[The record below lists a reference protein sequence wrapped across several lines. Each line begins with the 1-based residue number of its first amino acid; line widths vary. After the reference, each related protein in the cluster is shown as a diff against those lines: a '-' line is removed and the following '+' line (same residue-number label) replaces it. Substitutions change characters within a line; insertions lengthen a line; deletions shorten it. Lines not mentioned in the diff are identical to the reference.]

1 MWGVGGG
8 RLLVLCGGRGGC
20 TDSSWPQHQPN
31 HISDLEMSS
40 TCKISGRVWQGQ
52 WPMIWLCEDIVAKT
66 IHITPWPQWYLTPK
80 PHLRSGDE
88 LAMLL
93 YIIFREGMGMSSAN
107 LLVTFWGQ
115 CGKRY
120 THHPHP
126 SPTLHTYLGF
136 WDKHW
141 TVWFS
146 QWWLVVISVCYFPPL
161 FSLFGQCVMRFYI
174 RFVKLYKMFAMH
186 FNSCRMMGKVEGALG
201 WKFL

>member
-1 MWGVGGG
+1 MGCGGWAVAGLVWGEG
-8 RLLVLCGGRGGC
+8 RLHRQQLAP
-20 TDSSWPQHQPN
+20 TSTQP
-31 HISDLEMSS
+31 HLRSGDELAVQDLRE
-40 TCKISGRVWQGQ
+40 GVAGQ